1 MSDSEK
7 ENVAGVD
14 APGTSSGGGSGGSTK
29 TVPIG
34 AGAADLSA
42 ILREIR
48 ESQKKLDTKFAK
60 FQDEVKQGQEDAAAK
75 ALKRVRRE
83 KPYAYKRKG
92 NEEQASFNEKVEDAI
107 VAAQTELENPTMT
120 GAVGRAM
127 KSIEEGLALLSER
140 RKLIKLADRSEHGWG
155 VVAEYTADELAEDSE
170 DEKRIFKAEKAA
182 ERKSVKRRRA
192 AAPPRPKIRAQSSVV
207 PVTGSTVGP
216 LQHRRSMPI
225 SYAQAVRPP
234 KPLGPCF
241 VCGEMGHL
249 KNFCTKMTDASNSK
263 KWYPSQ
269 YGFMC
274 VDGVDVWGS
283 SVDTDSV
290 GNSAGGGSKECEPA
304 IGQEELVGSD
314 TSDCCECVDLE
325 CCMENA
331 VDLCGRTWEAE
342 AVSPQPSA
350 QAFCDSVQ
358 GRLKK
363 RTLFWRE
370 VLKAPEPV
378 LRTIESGY
386 VLPLKSEPTPLV
398 QCNQQSALNNAEFV
412 RASVSELLTNR
423 CVKQVAKVPYICS
436 PISVVESSSGKKRL
450 VINLRHLNKF
460 LWKQKFKYEDLRT
473 AMLLLEKGDYLF
485 SFDLKSGYHHVDI
498 AVVHQKYLGFAWE
511 GSYYVFTVLP
521 FGLSTACYMFT
532 KLLRPLVRY
541 WRGQGIRIVVYLDDG
556 LGAATGELKAADV
569 GGVVRSTLEQAGF
582 VFNREKS
589 IWKPTQRLQWLGFV
603 IDMEL
608 GQIEVPHDKI
618 TKLLD
623 LLGKTACV
631 TRVSARQ
638 LASVVGKIISLGLAV
653 GPISRLMT
661 RSLYAVLESRVAWC
675 GLLSLSDE
683 ARKELEF
690 WSTNILEYKAQPIW
704 HSPSAVRVVYS
715 DASSTGYGGYIVEHG
730 HYTAYGQWTAVEA
743 SQSSTWRELTAVWR
757 VLQSLASKLSN
768 NRVRWFT
775 DNQNVA
781 RILQVGSRQLQLQE
795 VAMMIFSLTVLYQI
809 RLEPEWIPRE
819 KNERADYLSRIV
831 DLDDWL
837 LNPVIFAQLDVQWG
851 PHTID
856 RFADYNN
863 SQLCRFNSRCWN
875 PGSEAVDAF
884 TADWSGENNWWCP
897 PIGLIPRVIRHAQAC
912 SAYGTLI
919 VPCWP
924 SAPFWP
930 ILCPTENQFAPFVT
944 EVIQLPQQ
952 EGLFLPSVSGAVL
965 FNGEVPNTVVYA
977 LKCEF

>member
-274 VDGVDVWGS
+274 VDGVDGVDVWGS

-350 QAFCDSVQ
+350 QAF
-358 GRLKK
+358 L
-363 RTLFWRE
+363 
-370 VLKAPEPV
+370 
-378 LRTIESGY
+378 
-386 VLPLKSEPTPLV
+386 
-398 QCNQQSALNNAEFV
+398 
-412 RASVSELLTNR
+412 
-423 CVKQVAKVPYICS
+423 
-436 PISVVESSSGKKRL
+436 
-450 VINLRHLNKF
+450 
-460 LWKQKFKYEDLRT
+460 
-473 AMLLLEKGDYLF
+473 
-485 SFDLKSGYHHVDI
+485 
-498 AVVHQKYLGFAWE
+498 
-511 GSYYVFTVLP
+511 
-521 FGLSTACYMFT
+521 
-532 KLLRPLVRY
+532 
-541 WRGQGIRIVVYLDDG
+541 
-556 LGAATGELKAADV
+556 
-569 GGVVRSTLEQAGF
+569 
-582 VFNREKS
+582 
-589 IWKPTQRLQWLGFV
+589 
-603 IDMEL
+603 
-608 GQIEVPHDKI
+608 
-618 TKLLD
+618 
-623 LLGKTACV
+623 
-631 TRVSARQ
+631 
-638 LASVVGKIISLGLAV
+638 
-653 GPISRLMT
+653 
-661 RSLYAVLESRVAWC
+661 
-675 GLLSLSDE
+675 
-683 ARKELEF
+683 
-690 WSTNILEYKAQPIW
+690 
-704 HSPSAVRVVYS
+704 
-715 DASSTGYGGYIVEHG
+715 
-730 HYTAYGQWTAVEA
+730 
-743 SQSSTWRELTAVWR
+743 
-757 VLQSLASKLSN
+757 
-768 NRVRWFT
+768 
-775 DNQNVA
+775 
-781 RILQVGSRQLQLQE
+781 
-795 VAMMIFSLTVLYQI
+795 
-809 RLEPEWIPRE
+809 
-819 KNERADYLSRIV
+819 
-831 DLDDWL
+831 
-837 LNPVIFAQLDVQWG
+837 
-851 PHTID
+851 
-856 RFADYNN
+856 
-863 SQLCRFNSRCWN
+863 
-875 PGSEAVDAF
+875 
-884 TADWSGENNWWCP
+884 
-897 PIGLIPRVIRHAQAC
+897 
-912 SAYGTLI
+912 
-919 VPCWP
+919 
-924 SAPFWP
+924 
-930 ILCPTENQFAPFVT
+930 
-944 EVIQLPQQ
+944 
-952 EGLFLPSVSGAVL
+952 
-965 FNGEVPNTVVYA
+965 
-977 LKCEF
+977 